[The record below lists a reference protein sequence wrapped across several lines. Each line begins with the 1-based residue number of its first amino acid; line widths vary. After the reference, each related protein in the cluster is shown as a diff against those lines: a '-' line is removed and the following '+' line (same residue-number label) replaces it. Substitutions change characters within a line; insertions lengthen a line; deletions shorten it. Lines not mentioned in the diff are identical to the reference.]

1 MSAILM
7 PSLTVYLFFLERH
20 LTDKETERG
29 LVNDLGLTLTAE
41 SEDGRHYEGRIG
53 EDIAVRLRTHRAHD
67 TLVIRLDLT
76 LGGEHPVADW
86 ARLSQV
92 WAEAAARWKGKA
104 DGDSPWAWTLLYHG
118 VLPRGVKPPTLPLPL
133 NLPSD
138 WATRLEA
145 TPYGWL
151 TVLERGDQPLPS
163 GASQRVHRYLLLIPA
178 ERAEKVKQVFLEP
191 LTQGAGRI
199 ELYYQKALYHALQQ
213 SLASEAL
220 GHATLALHQS
230 MSQAVSTLDFSDLYR
245 EFRELEEISKLLMTV
260 LNQKAH
266 AEMLLQSLRVNQRNF
281 EEALEEMQFYPEIY
295 KNERS
300 RLTRH
305 ADQLESDLHYTETML
320 QSAYA
325 FQEMQRGIENNRLQ
339 RASVMLGTAAALLAG
354 ITIFNS
360 FLDIWSLTLEGSGWS
375 LPPMGLRMG
384 IGLLAGISWPLATYW
399 AIERRRKM
407 VILWACLGVLSFVL
421 ALVSTLWV
429 NR

>member
-1 MSAILM
+1 MQALLS

-20 LTDKETERG
+20 LTNQSAERG
-29 LVNDLGLTLTAE
+29 LVNALRLTLTKG
-41 SEDGRHYEGRIG
+41 SNDGRCYEGRIG
-53 EDIAVRLRTHRAHD
+53 EDLAARLRTRQAHD

-76 LGGEHPVADW
+76 LSGEHPVSDW
-86 ARLSQV
+86 ARLRQV
-92 WAEAAARWKGKA
+92 WEETFARQDGEASTPSLWGVT
-104 DGDSPWAWTLLYHG
+104 WLYHA
-118 VLPRGVKPPTLPLPL
+118 LLLRGVTPQALPPPLEL
-133 NLPSD
+133 SSD
-138 WATRLEA
+138 WATHLEA

-151 TVLERGDQPLPS
+151 SVLERDNQALPS
-163 GASQRVHRYLLLIPA
+163 GASRRVNRYLLLIPA
-178 ERAEKVKQVFLEP
+178 ERAEKVMRIFLEP
-191 LTQGAGRI
+191 LTCGMARI
-199 ELYYQKALYHALQQ
+199 ELYYQKAIYHALQQ
-213 SLASEAL
+213 PLAGQAL
-220 GHATLALHQS
+220 GRATLVLRQS
-230 MSQAVSTLDFSDLYR
+230 MSQAVSTLDFDNLYH

-281 EEALEEMQFYPEIY
+281 EEALEEMQFHPALYES
-295 KNERS
+295 ERS

-305 ADQLESDLHYTETML
+305 AEQLESDLHYAETML

-384 IGLLAGISWPLATYW
+384 IGLLAGVSWPLATYW
-399 AIERRRKM
+399 AIERRRNR
-407 VILWACLGVLSFVL
+407 VILWVCLGVLSFVL

-429 NR
+429 NG